1 MTPDVKITR
10 AENGYII
17 ETFTMGSNPVVF
29 QEFDDLADWL
39 YKYFNVQER
48 KTVELRDHEKQL

>member
-17 ETFTMGSNPVVF
+17 ETFTMGGNPVVF
-29 QEFDDLADWL
+29 QEFADLVDWL
-39 YKYFNVQER
+39 YKYLDVQE
-48 KTVELRDHEKQL
+48 KKQA